1 MRNTI
6 KKFNSHIY
14 LYYEYKALLKIKSES
29 FSRDKFYRP
38 KKRNA
43 NTIINENKK
52 QYYCKGKRISLTEN
66 TSMLFIAKKLIENNR
81 LDLLNDDFFEMDK

>member
-14 LYYEYKALLKIKSES
+14 LWYEYKAIKNIKAQNFTRKILTKSKE
-29 FSRDKFYRP
+29 P
-38 KKRNA
+38 K
-43 NTIINENKK
+43 TIIDENKK

>member
-14 LYYEYKALLKIKSES
+14 LYYEYKALLKIKAET
-29 FSRDKFYRP
+29 FNRDYFVKA
-38 KKRNA
+38 KKRIA
-43 NTIINENKK
+43 KTITDENKK
-52 QYYCKGKRISLTEN
+52 KYYFRGKRKELKDCEHVRFMVQTLT
-66 TSMLFIAKKLIENNR
+66 ENNR